1 MRGLNLIPN
10 LIGGGFR
17 INVGGLY
24 INAIEMQ
31 HIHRDTAAV

>member
-17 INVGGLY
+17 INVGGLCR
-24 INAIEMQ
+24 NATHTQ
-31 HIHRDTAAV
+31 RYCSSVGVP